1 MSFIRNKEQSLKQ
14 LRDFCSRNKVYGWCS
29 NMWYNGLKNAYP
41 LEFLL
46 YTQYSTNHPN
56 SRVFAK
62 TLFSKKVNLKIQK
75 LLEFSLEQED
85 VDYLNSINTQLDERI
100 SQKEKQ
106 LKN

>member
-1 MSFIRNKEQSLKQ
+1 MSYKINKEQSLKQ

-29 NMWYNGLKNAYP
+29 NMWFHGLKNAYP

-46 YTQYSTNHPN
+46 FTQYSTNHPN
-56 SRVFAK
+56 PRIFVK

-75 LLEFSLEQED
+75 LLDYQLEEED
-85 VDYLNSINTQLDERI
+85 IDYLNSINTQLDDRI
-100 SQKEKQ
+100 TQKEKQ